1 MNRYP
6 STDQARPRNV
16 LPAPYPLPAE
26 CNPPWIACVP
36 PPTMQLKRILSDDD
50 AVSPVI
56 GVILMV
62 AITVILAAVI
72 ATFVLGLGE
81 QVSSTTPTASF
92 TFEYSE
98 SSDQLTITH
107 DGGDAV
113 KANELYIRGQDSL
126 PSGSST
132 NVNVDWLNIGS
143 SGSLTVSD
151 VTASG
156 EIGSESAVVAGDFA
170 EINGVGSASKLRMIY
185 NPAKGEST
193 ATLSTFEGPDA

>member
-1 MNRYP
+1 
-6 STDQARPRNV
+6 
-16 LPAPYPLPAE
+16 
-26 CNPPWIACVP
+26 
-36 PPTMQLKRILSDDD
+36 MQLKRILSDDD

-81 QVSSTTPTASF
+81 QVSSTAPTASF

-98 SSDQLTITH
+98 DTANGLLTITH

-113 KANELYIRGQDSL
+113 KASELYVRGDN
-126 PSGSST
+126 GGT
-132 NVNVDWLNIGS
+132 NVNDAWQDYLDGDTTD
-143 SGSLTVSD
+143 LPDSD

-156 EIGSESAVVAGDFA
+156 EIGSASAVVAGDYVELNDVNSDAKFR
-170 EINGVGSASKLRMIY
+170 IIY
-185 NPAKGEST
+185 NPAQGDNT

>member
-1 MNRYP
+1 
-6 STDQARPRNV
+6 
-16 LPAPYPLPAE
+16 
-26 CNPPWIACVP
+26 
-36 PPTMQLKRILSDDD
+36 MQLKRILSDDD

-81 QVSSTTPTASF
+81 QVSSTAPTASF

-98 SSDQLTITH
+98 GNSDEGPLTVTH

-113 KANELYIRGQDSL
+113 KKTELYVRGNNGVSVNTAWADL
-126 PSGSST
+126 DDASS
-132 NVNVDWLNIGS
+132 D
-143 SGSLTVSD
+143 LTASR

-170 EINGVGSASKLRMIY
+170 IIKEIKDDAKLRLVY